1 MDVIMRETEIAT
13 FVKKLNQNL
22 PFLKPVEVSDIK
34 IKLENLG

>member
-22 PFLKPVEVSDIK
+22 PFLKPVKVSDIK